1 MRYSTH
7 IPAHLQG
14 MLTIITCIVKAY
26 REPHQMYDNVFPA
39 TDIWALLQI
48 RSSQACKVP
57 EASRA
62 RMNVCDA
69 ALVPFTHDDILSL
82 LDIQ

>member
-1 MRYSTH
+1 
-7 IPAHLQG
+7 
-14 MLTIITCIVKAY
+14 
-26 REPHQMYDNVFPA
+26 MYDNVFPA